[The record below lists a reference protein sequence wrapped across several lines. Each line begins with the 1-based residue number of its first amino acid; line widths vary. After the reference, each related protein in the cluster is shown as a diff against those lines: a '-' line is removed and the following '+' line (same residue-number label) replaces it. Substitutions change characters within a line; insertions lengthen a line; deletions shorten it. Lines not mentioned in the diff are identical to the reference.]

1 MEGFSRINRTMSAGP
16 GPPKSPAPHPP
27 RRGQSVTAGRLTRY
41 RSVREHKSVLDFGRN
56 WRDWEVDIFQDD
68 ETVSNA
74 TTETGTATS
83 IALGLGIGIAV
94 DEEEES
100 GVAGDDGQTS
110 VSSPHPQYQ
119 YQHQQQPQQQ
129 QTPASSARRRRTAP
143 LLSTPP
149 PQTPSGA
156 PQLTMQWQWPDLMA
170 DTGVS
175 DGSSPFDF
183 DNSSVSRG
191 AVTPGDEGYGANYYC
206 RGGVDAG
213 DGAVGGGKRMA
224 VPAPPES
231 PVRFSYPNRRR
242 PTKTAPKPDLDD
254 SWSPLHGSS
263 SPPFFSSSPPSSS
276 PKSPTTTTT
285 DTRSSPAGGR
295 ASCIAGGGSATGTDA
310 CGPYGPRPPSEPGSL
325 FSLAPSY
332 SGSTSPAPGVP
343 GVPGVSSTQAAPLYA
358 LGPCPSA
365 PSAGSALLP
374 PAPASA
380 ADASASA
387 PWSAAPKPNLLVPQP
402 PTPLTTVPPTP
413 PLPVVAAVP
422 VVRAFAL
429 APASASA
436 PAPGEGFQGTA
447 PLEPVTPPPPIPH
460 HPPPPPPPPPPPHS
474 LLHRTQPS
482 PPGLGLGLGLLPLPF
497 PAQGQARVQAQAH
510 HTRARDLVPPPGLH
524 LRPRSHNPI
533 LVSSHSSC
541 ADLKLAAR
549 AEHARSQIITKLAL
563 QPDLDNNYYTSN
575 NTNKEELHNSNDP
588 NWDQQLARQEEDRQR
603 RRHQQHHQ
611 QLLAQEEE
619 EHRRRK
625 EQEEEDA
632 ARWAEEVARLEAETD
647 RILADQKAKDLAR
660 LSAQLAD
667 QKAKDLA
674 RLQAQ
679 LAAVP
684 DAPASRVRSPIVDKF
699 TFFLRKGR
707 KSDPATTLTKPP
719 SQYFQPLTLDH
730 RPVSVMDPSRFIQA
744 GGGGIVPQTDAPT
757 SASNA
762 GERRVTIR
770 CMQSSISLP
779 VTPDTTPSEILYSAA
794 NLMTHNIN
802 PQTSVVLE
810 CYFAFGLERRL
821 RRYEPVALVMNS
833 WDRDTQHCLLIVPGE
848 PTDKNPDLNI
858 ESVPRTIDP
867 PPGLINFALY
877 HSQRPGKWNKRY
889 VTLLETGQMFSA
901 KKKDAKL
908 SDKDAVSLCHLSD
921 FDLYTVTEKDMLKQ
935 IRAPKKNCFAIK
947 SQQKSTVFQNTEN
960 FIHFFATD
968 DVKLAEDFQRVV
980 QGWRSW
986 YIANKIVDLNKKK
999 SSTHSSSARSGTK
1012 TGGGGLTRS
1021 GTLHRPRPST
1031 EETPYTIGTFSPLL
1045 DMDRFEKSID
1055 DFGKDLDNKPTARP
1069 ADHHS
1074 TPRHIQSQK
1083 VVSRSRTTPNLSQPQ
1098 TRRLIDPFAKDE
1110 FKSGGL
1116 LGQAYEGRKQQA
1128 EKAAATADHQQ
1139 YAVDSPFTGGHSLL
1153 GQFPEHENNGMP
1165 QRRGTVRSSR
1175 PTATDPMPQPR
1186 SRSRPPAGRPTTSSR
1201 PKTSDGGS
1209 SSGKREM
1216 PQPLVDLTPK
1226 VPDLPAAW
1234 RDGQGRGVRVPTGKP
1249 LIEMATGLELPDGH
1263 LGPQLP
1269 TVTRMGTAKAYP
1281 PQRMASQSAASRPR
1295 SRSTAGGGA
1304 VRRVVSNEQQPPMPS
1319 MPRRSSRRDDD
1330 DVPLINFVE
1339 RERGRDTRP
1348 RMSQG
1353 MSQGLGRSGTV
1364 RH

>member
-1 MEGFSRINRTMSAGP
+1 MR
-16 GPPKSPAPHPP
+16 
-27 RRGQSVTAGRLTRY
+27 
-41 RSVREHKSVLDFGRN
+41 
-56 WRDWEVDIFQDD
+56 
-68 ETVSNA
+68 
-74 TTETGTATS
+74 
-83 IALGLGIGIAV
+83 
-94 DEEEES
+94 
-100 GVAGDDGQTS
+100 
-110 VSSPHPQYQ
+110 
-119 YQHQQQPQQQ
+119 
-129 QTPASSARRRRTAP
+129 P
-143 LLSTPP
+143 LW
-149 PQTPSGA
+149 PQTPKR
-156 PQLTMQWQWPDLMA
+156 
-170 DTGVS
+170 TGFPILPSAILFRVHVP
-175 DGSSPFDF
+175 SPRG
-183 DNSSVSRG
+183 SRG
-191 AVTPGDEGYGANYYC
+191 FLHSG
-206 RGGVDAG
+206 
-213 DGAVGGGKRMA
+213 
-224 VPAPPES
+224 
-231 PVRFSYPNRRR
+231 R
-242 PTKTAPKPDLDD
+242 P
-254 SWSPLHGSS
+254 
-263 SPPFFSSSPPSSS
+263 F
-276 PKSPTTTTT
+276 
-285 DTRSSPAGGR
+285 
-295 ASCIAGGGSATGTDA
+295 
-310 CGPYGPRPPSEPGSL
+310 
-325 FSLAPSY
+325 
-332 SGSTSPAPGVP
+332 
-343 GVPGVSSTQAAPLYA
+343 
-358 LGPCPSA
+358 
-365 PSAGSALLP
+365 
-374 PAPASA
+374 
-380 ADASASA
+380 
-387 PWSAAPKPNLLVPQP
+387 
-402 PTPLTTVPPTP
+402 
-413 PLPVVAAVP
+413 
-422 VVRAFAL
+422 
-429 APASASA
+429 
-436 PAPGEGFQGTA
+436 
-447 PLEPVTPPPPIPH
+447 
-460 HPPPPPPPPPPPHS
+460 
-474 LLHRTQPS
+474 
-482 PPGLGLGLGLLPLPF
+482 
-497 PAQGQARVQAQAH
+497 
-510 HTRARDLVPPPGLH
+510 
-524 LRPRSHNPI
+524 
-533 LVSSHSSC
+533 
-541 ADLKLAAR
+541 LAAR

-563 QPDLDNNYYTSN
+563 QPESHNNHDYT
-575 NTNKEELHNSNDP
+575 NTNKEDLIRSNNP
-588 NWDQQLARQEEDRQR
+588 HWDQQVARQEEDRQR
-603 RRHQQHHQ
+603 RRHQQHQ

-625 EQEEEDA
+625 EQEEEDT

-647 RILADQKAKDLAR
+647 RI
-660 LSAQLAD
+660 LAD

-707 KSDPATTLTKPP
+707 KTEPANTLTKPP

-848 PTDKNPDLNI
+848 STDKNPDLNL
-858 ESVPRTIDP
+858 EGVPRTIDP

-889 VTLLETGQMFSA
+889 LTLLETGQMFSA

-935 IRAPKKNCFAIK
+935 IRAPKKNCFAVK

-968 DVKLAEDFQRVV
+968 DARLAEDFQKVI

-999 SSTHSSSARSGTK
+999 SSSHGSSARSGTK
-1012 TGGGGLTRS
+1012 TGGGSLTRS
-1021 GTLHRPRPST
+1021 GTLHRPRASAD
-1031 EETPYTIGTFSPLL
+1031 ETPYTIGTFSPLL
-1045 DMDRFEKSID
+1045 DMNSFEKPID
-1055 DFGKDLDNKPTARP
+1055 DFGKELDNKPTARH
-1069 ADHHS
+1069 ADHHP
-1074 TPRHIQSQK
+1074 TPRHTQSQK
-1083 VVSRSRTTPNLSQPQ
+1083 VVSRSRTTPNLSQPH

-1128 EKAAATADHQQ
+1128 EKAALTADHQQ
-1139 YAVDSPFTGGHSLL
+1139 YAVESPFTGGHSLL

-1186 SRSRPPAGRPTTSSR
+1186 SRSRPPAARPTTSSR

-1226 VPDLPAAW
+1226 VPDLPSAW

-1319 MPRRSSRRDDD
+1319 MPRRSSRRDDE

>member
-1 MEGFSRINRTMSAGP
+1 MEGFPRINRTMSAGP

-94 DEEEES
+94 DEEE
-100 GVAGDDGQTS
+100 GAVGGGGGDDGQAS
-110 VSSPHPQYQ
+110 VSSPHRHDQYGQ
-119 YQHQQQPQQQ
+119 QQQ
-129 QTPASSARRRRTAP
+129 QTPASSLRRRRTAP
-143 LLSTPP
+143 LLSTSV

-170 DTGVS
+170 GTGIS
-175 DGSSPFDF
+175 DASSPFDF
-183 DNSSVSRG
+183 ENSPVSSGGRC
-191 AVTPGDEGYGANYYC
+191 AATWEVEGQGGGRSASYYC
-206 RGGVDAG
+206 RGGGGIGTDIGSTGAG
-213 DGAVGGGKRMA
+213 DGVVGGGKRMV

-242 PTKTAPKPDLDD
+242 PTKTAPKADLDD

-263 SPPFFSSSPPSSS
+263 SPPFFSSSPPSLS

-285 DTRSSPAGGR
+285 DTRSSPPAGGGR
-295 ASCIAGGGSATGTDA
+295 ASGVITGATTDA
-310 CGPYGPRPPSEPGSL
+310 CGPFGPRPPSEPGSL

-332 SGSTSPAPGVP
+332 SGSASPAP

-358 LGPCPSA
+358 LSPCPPA

-374 PAPASA
+374 PASASA

-387 PWSAAPKPNLLVPQP
+387 SASSASWSAAPKPNLVGHVPQP
-402 PTPLTTVPPTP
+402 PTSLTTVPPTP
-413 PLPVVAAVP
+413 PRLPTVPAAP

-429 APASASA
+429 APASAPA
-436 PAPGEGFQGTA
+436 PAPGEGSQGTA
-447 PLEPVTPPPPIPH
+447 PLEPATPPPPVPH
-460 HPPPPPPPPPPPHS
+460 HPPPPPPPPPHS
-474 LLHRTQPS
+474 LLHPTQPS
-482 PPGLGLGLGLLPLPF
+482 PPGIGLGLLPLPF
-497 PAQGQARVQAQAH
+497 PAQGQAKAQAQAH
-510 HTRARDLVPPPGLH
+510 HTRARDLVPPPGPH

-549 AEHARSQIITKLAL
+549 AEHARSQITTKLAL
-563 QPDLDNNYYTSN
+563 QPDSHNNNDYTY
-575 NTNKEELHNSNDP
+575 TNKEDLIRSNNP

-603 RRHQQHHQ
+603 RRHQQHQ

-660 LSAQLAD
+660 L
-667 QKAKDLA
+667 
-674 RLQAQ
+674 QAQ

-707 KSDPATTLTKPP
+707 KTEPANTLTKPP

-848 PTDKNPDLNI
+848 STDKNPDLNL
-858 ESVPRTIDP
+858 EGVPRTIDP

-935 IRAPKKNCFAIK
+935 IRAPKKNCFAVK

-968 DVKLAEDFQRVV
+968 DLKLAEDFQKVI

-999 SSTHSSSARSGTK
+999 SSSHSGNARNGTK

-1021 GTLHRPRPST
+1021 GTLHRPRASAD
-1031 EETPYTIGTFSPLL
+1031 ETPYTIGTFSPLL
-1045 DMDRFEKSID
+1045 DMNSFEKPID
-1055 DFGKDLDNKPTARP
+1055 DFGKDLDNKPTARH

-1074 TPRHIQSQK
+1074 TPRHTQSQK
-1083 VVSRSRTTPNLSQPQ
+1083 VVSRSRTTPNLSQPH

-1128 EKAAATADHQQ
+1128 EKAALTADHQQ
-1139 YAVDSPFTGGHSLL
+1139 YAVESPFTGGHSLL

-1186 SRSRPPAGRPTTSSR
+1186 SRSRPPAARPTTSSR

-1319 MPRRSSRRDDD
+1319 MPRRSSRRDDE